1 MNKFILTL
9 CFLVVTL
16 LHILLFI
23 YYRNEILFT
32 TTQNKPSDE
41 IVQIQLS
48 KTTIEKEKTEEKRV
62 LEEQKK
68 IKEIIEKKETLKKI
82 ETPKKEIIE
91 NKKEEIK
98 QEKVEETTTQVE
110 NKTKIE
116 ENQKEILEEKSKA
129 IEKKLIDDY
138 SKRLREEINK
148 NKNYPTISKK
158 LKEEGEVFVSFRVLK
173 DGTFTNIN
181 LQKSSGK
188 QRLDNS
194 ALEAIEITK
203 QFEPF
208 NAQITKEYI
217 EYNLPLLFTLE

>member
-16 LHILLFI
+16 LHILLII
-23 YYRNEILFT
+23 YYRNDILFT
-32 TTQNKPSDE
+32 TTQNKPSEE

-48 KTTIEKEKTEEKRV
+48 KTTIEKEKIEEKKV
-62 LEEQKK
+62 LEEPKT
-68 IKEIIEKKETLKKI
+68 KEIVEKKETPKKI
-82 ETPKKEIIE
+82 ETPKKVSVE
-91 NKKEEIK
+91 NKKKEIK
-98 QEKVEETTTQVE
+98 EEKVKETTTQVE
-110 NKTKIE
+110 NKTQIE
-116 ENQKEILEEKSKA
+116 ENQKEILEEKNKA
-129 IEKKLIDDY
+129 VEKKLIDEY

-148 NKNYPTISKK
+148 NKNYPTISMK

-173 DGTFTNIN
+173 NGTFTNIN

-194 ALEAIEITK
+194 AIEAIEITK

-208 NAQITKEYI
+208 NAQITKDYI
-217 EYNLPLLFTLE
+217 DYNLSLVFTLE

>member
-16 LHILLFI
+16 LHILLII
-23 YYRNEILFT
+23 YYRNDILFT
-32 TTQNKPSDE
+32 TTQNKPSEE

-48 KTTIEKEKTEEKRV
+48 KTTIEKEKIEEKKV
-62 LEEQKK
+62 LEEPKT
-68 IKEIIEKKETLKKI
+68 KEIVEKKETPKKI
-82 ETPKKEIIE
+82 ETPKKVSVE
-91 NKKEEIK
+91 NKKKEIK
-98 QEKVEETTTQVE
+98 EEKVKETTTQVE
-110 NKTKIE
+110 NKTQIK
-116 ENQKEILEEKSKA
+116 ENQKEILEEKNKA
-129 IEKKLIDDY
+129 VEKKLIDEY

-148 NKNYPTISKK
+148 NKNYPTISMK

-173 DGTFTNIN
+173 NGTFTNIN

-194 ALEAIEITK
+194 AIEAIEITK

-208 NAQITKEYI
+208 NAQITKDYI
-217 EYNLPLLFTLE
+217 DYNLSLVFTLE

>member
-23 YYRNEILFT
+23 YYRNETLFT

-48 KTTIEKEKTEEKRV
+48 KTTIEKEKTKEKKV
-62 LEEQKK
+62 LEEPKK
-68 IKEIIEKKETLKKI
+68 IKEIIEKKET
-82 ETPKKEIIE
+82 PKKEIIE
-91 NKKEEIK
+91 KQKEEIL
-98 QEKVEETTTQVE
+98 EDKVEETTTQVE

-173 DGTFTNIN
+173 NGTFTNIN

-194 ALEAIEITK
+194 ALEAIENTK

-208 NAQITKEYI
+208 KAQITKEYI
-217 EYNLPLLFTLE
+217 DYNLSLLFTLE

>member
-16 LHILLFI
+16 LHILFII
-23 YYRNEILFT
+23 YYRNDILFT
-32 TTQNKPSDE
+32 TTQNKPSEE

-48 KTTIEKEKTEEKRV
+48 KTIIEKEKIEEKKV
-62 LEEQKK
+62 LEEPKK
-68 IKEIIEKKETLKKI
+68 TKEIVEKKETSKKI
-82 ETPKKEIIE
+82 ETPKKVSVE
-91 NKKEEIK
+91 NKKEEK
-98 QEKVEETTTQVE
+98 KEKKIEETTTQVE

-116 ENQKEILEEKSKA
+116 ENQKEILEEKNKA
-129 IEKKLIDDY
+129 VEKKLIDEY

-158 LKEEGEVFVSFRVLK
+158 LKEEGEVFVSFRVQK
-173 DGTFTNIN
+173 NGTFTNIN

-194 ALEAIEITK
+194 AIEAIETTK

-217 EYNLPLLFTLE
+217 DYNLSLLFTLE

>member
-194 ALEAIEITK
+194 ALEAIENTK

-208 NAQITKEYI
+208 KAQITKEYI

>member
-16 LHILLFI
+16 LHILLFF

-32 TTQNKPSDE
+32 TTQNKPSNE

-48 KTTIEKEKTEEKRV
+48 KTTIEKEKIEEKKV
-62 LEEQKK
+62 LEEPKQIEK
-68 IKEIIEKKETLKKI
+68 IVEKKELVKKI
-82 ETPKKEIIE
+82 ETPKKQIIE

-98 QEKVEETTTQVE
+98 EEKVEEKTNISTTNREQV
-110 NKTKIE
+110 
-116 ENQKEILEEKSKA
+116 QKEILEEKNKEL
-129 IEKKLIDDY
+129 EKKFIDEY
-138 SKRLREEINK
+138 GKRLREEINK

-158 LKEEGEVFVSFRVLK
+158 LKEEGEVIVRFKVLK
-173 DGTFTNIN
+173 NGTFTNIH
-181 LQKSSGK
+181 LVKSSGK

-194 ALEAIEITK
+194 AIEAIEVTK

>member
-16 LHILLFI
+16 LHILLII
-23 YYRNEILFT
+23 YYRNDILFT
-32 TTQNKPSDE
+32 TTQNKPSEE

-48 KTTIEKEKTEEKRV
+48 KTTIEKEKIEEKKV
-62 LEEQKK
+62 LEEPKT
-68 IKEIIEKKETLKKI
+68 KEIVEKKETPKKI
-82 ETPKKEIIE
+82 ETPKKVSVE

-98 QEKVEETTTQVE
+98 KEKVEETTTQVE
-110 NKTKIE
+110 NKTQIK
-116 ENQKEILEEKSKA
+116 ENQKEILEEKNKA
-129 IEKKLIDDY
+129 VEKKLIDEY

-148 NKNYPTISKK
+148 NKNYPTISMK

-173 DGTFTNIN
+173 NGTFTNIN

-194 ALEAIEITK
+194 AIEAIEITK

-208 NAQITKEYI
+208 NAQITKDYI
-217 EYNLPLLFTLE
+217 DYNLSLVFTLE

>member
-16 LHILLFI
+16 LHILLII
-23 YYRNEILFT
+23 YYRNDILFT
-32 TTQNKPSDE
+32 TTQNKPSEE

-48 KTTIEKEKTEEKRV
+48 KTTIEKEKIEEKKV
-62 LEEQKK
+62 LEEPKT
-68 IKEIIEKKETLKKI
+68 KEIVEKKETPKKI
-82 ETPKKEIIE
+82 ETPKKVSVE

-98 QEKVEETTTQVE
+98 KEKVEETTTQVE
-110 NKTKIE
+110 NKTQIE
-116 ENQKEILEEKSKA
+116 ENQKEILEEKNKA
-129 IEKKLIDDY
+129 VEKKLIDEY

-148 NKNYPTISKK
+148 NKNYPTISMK

-173 DGTFTNIN
+173 NGTFTNIN

-194 ALEAIEITK
+194 AIEAIEITK

-208 NAQITKEYI
+208 NAQITKDYI
-217 EYNLPLLFTLE
+217 DYNLSLVFTLE